1 METKQTA
8 VEWFAEQCAD
18 LFSQYMDNFIKKV
31 VEPIIIVLLIGFV
44 IVMGAIYVAITRNIE
59 GKQVNKVI
67 EQKSTY

>member
-1 METKQTA
+1 MRGHRLL
-8 VEWFAEQCAD
+8 V
-18 LFSQYMDNFIKKV
+18 LFNNYYNFNTMDNFIKKV
-31 VEPIIIVLLIGFV
+31 VEPIIIVLLVGFV

>member
-1 METKQTA
+1 
-8 VEWFAEQCAD
+8 
-18 LFSQYMDNFIKKV
+18 MDNFIKKV
-31 VEPIIIVLLIGFV
+31 IEPIIIVLLIGFI

>member
-1 METKQTA
+1 MRGHRLL
-8 VEWFAEQCAD
+8 V
-18 LFSQYMDNFIKKV
+18 LFNNHHNFYTMDNFIKKV

>member
-1 METKQTA
+1 MRGHCLL
-8 VEWFAEQCAD
+8 VI
-18 LFSQYMDNFIKKV
+18 FSNYDNFNTMDNFIKKV

>member
-1 METKQTA
+1 
-8 VEWFAEQCAD
+8 
-18 LFSQYMDNFIKKV
+18 MDNFIKKV

-44 IVMGAIYVAITRNIE
+44 IVMGAVYIAITRNIE

>member
-1 METKQTA
+1 MRGYRLL
-8 VEWFAEQCAD
+8 V
-18 LFSQYMDNFIKKV
+18 LFNNHHNFNTMDNFIKKV
-31 VEPIIIVLLIGFV
+31 IEPIIIVLLIGFV